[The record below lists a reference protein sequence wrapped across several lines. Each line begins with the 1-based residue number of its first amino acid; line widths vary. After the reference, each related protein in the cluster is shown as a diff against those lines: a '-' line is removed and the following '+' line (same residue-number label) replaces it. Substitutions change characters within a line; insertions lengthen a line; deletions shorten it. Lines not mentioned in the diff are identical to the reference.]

1 MGLFGWFRWS
11 KKTTNIALTDMVVFS
26 WVSTCKIQTFAGPTN
41 SQKPGTTDVH
51 AERCSFEG
59 IPNDIVLVDMPS
71 FYTYEDPDGEEIVKK
86 WMDSWCTN
94 QCKKAGILYMHNIAS
109 NPFHANLRISKH
121 LRAFR
126 RTLPRNF
133 AINAVH
139 VVPTMALGAKL
150 HAERVDASITA
161 LRGQAVDVDATMSTI
176 PDERPEMAWDI
187 VQELLN
193 KCEIRN

>member
-1 MGLFGWFRWS
+1 MY
-11 KKTTNIALTDMVVFS
+11 
-26 WVSTCKIQTFAGPTN
+26 AGPPQFLDILLQNPNVRWATN
-41 SQKPGTTDVH
+41 SQKQAGTTDVH

-59 IPNDIVLVDMPS
+59 IPNDVVLVDTPS
-71 FYTYEDPDGEEIVKK
+71 FYTYEGPDGEETVKK

-109 NPFHANLRISKH
+109 NPFDANLKISKH

-133 AINAVH
+133 AINTVH

-150 HAERVDASITA
+150 PAERVDASITA
-161 LRGQAVDVDATMSTI
+161 LRGQAVGVDATMSTI

-193 KCEIRN
+193 KCENRN